1 LLGPTFGGPFLPLP
15 LSRSGLRASPLA
27 CGAVFPAQ
35 PGVVLVALLALLATL
50 TGCRQAIRGA
60 TTPGAGGPRVIAG
73 DGVLCDLSRRLAPS
87 QVQVDCLLGPGDDPH
102 QFRLTPSQSQAL
114 AQSRLLLV
122 NGGGLTPALERL
134 PNRVAIMD
142 RLPGPGNRDHQ
153 DPHIWH
159 DPAQAALMVKQVA
172 AELAALAP
180 QHRGEIQE
188 RSAALLAL
196 LADLDRWNRRQLATI
211 PLGPDGQRPPVAMA
225 HRGLSHYSGAYGL
238 QEMPLVDQ
246 DSTSASLR
254 PAQFAAVVAQL
265 GQRRVPALFREP
277 GAIGRSLRRISEL
290 SGVPIAPTPVVV
302 DGLAKA
308 PDGHPSSLMATSVAN
323 TCALSQGLKG
333 ECDTRAGA
341 RLQQQWE
348 AIGATKAA
356 RGP

>member
-1 LLGPTFGGPFLPLP
+1 MLF
-15 LSRSGLRASPLA
+15 
-27 CGAVFPAQ
+27 
-35 PGVVLVALLALLATL
+35 VALLAILA
-50 TGCRQAIRGA
+50 GCRQEPQAA
-60 TTPGAGGPRVIAG
+60 TTPGVVGPRVIAG
-73 DGVLCDLSRRLAPS
+73 DGVLCDLSERLAPS

-134 PNRVAIMD
+134 PNRVAIVD
-142 RLPGPGNRDHQ
+142 RLPGPGDRDHQ

-159 DPAQAALMVKQVA
+159 DPAQAALMVKGVA
-172 AELAALAP
+172 AQLAALAP
-180 QHRGEIQE
+180 QNRMEIE
-188 RSAALLAL
+188 ARSAALRAR

-225 HRGLSHYSGAYGL
+225 HRALSYYSGAYGL

-246 DSTSASLR
+246 DSTSSSLR

-277 GAIGRSLRRISEL
+277 GAIGRSLQRISEL
-290 SGVPIAPTPVVV
+290 SGVPIAPAPVVV
-302 DGLAKA
+302 DGLARA
-308 PDGHPSSLMATSVAN
+308 AAGRPPSLMATMVAN
-323 TCALSQGLKG
+323 TCAISQGLKG
-333 ECDTRAGA
+333 QCDTRAGA

-348 AIGATKAA
+348 AIGATRAA
-356 RGP
+356 RGPGKSNKN